1 MKATTTTDGDRITVE
16 ITGYSVRLEGG
27 AGNAPQWTPLPRAT
41 EEKMFAAWQAKD
53 ILGRVHA
60 GGREYTQSTVR
71 GLFVDFDGNV
81 LEVTA

>member
-1 MKATTTTDGDRITVE
+1 MKAFTSRDGVQITVE

-41 EEKMFAAWQAKD
+41 EEEVFAAWQAKG
-53 ILGRVHA
+53 IIGSVHA
-60 GGREYTQSTVR
+60 GGRQYTQVAVH
-71 GLFVDFDGNV
+71 GPFVDFDGNV

>member
-1 MKATTTTDGDRITVE
+1 MKATTTRDGDRITVE

-41 EEKMFAAWQAKD
+41 AEKVFAAWQDKGA
-53 ILGRVHA
+53 LGRVHA
-60 GGREYTQSTVR
+60 GGREYTQATVH
-71 GLFVDFDGNV
+71 GLFVDYHGNV